1 MVHPPLAER
10 MRPTR
15 PEDLLGQ
22 EELVGPQGLLKRFWD
37 DGALPSLILWGPP
50 GSGKTSLARML
61 AQHSKRRFR
70 FLSAVDAG
78 VKEVRAVIEEGNG
91 LFKPL
96 LFLDEIHRFNK
107 AQQDTLLGAI
117 ESGQLTLIGATTE
130 NPSFGLNPAL
140 LSRCQLLIL
149 QSLRPETLH
158 QLAQQAV
165 LKDPV
170 LQAQGLE
177 LVESQALV
185 RHAQGDARR
194 MYNLLEW
201 LAGSLEPEQ
210 GVRRITN
217 EAVLAVLPHFA
228 VYHDRDGD
236 NHYRLI
242 SALIKSVRGS
252 DPQAAVYYLARL
264 VQGGEDPV
272 FIARRLVLLASEDI
286 GLANPQALVLASATM
301 DAVARIGYPEARIP
315 LSQTTLYL
323 SLSPKSNSAYLAI
336 DAALNAVRQADQQPT
351 VPEALSN
358 PVTSM
363 QKDLGYGQGYQYSHE
378 GPHHF
383 IHQNFMPEALR
394 GRVFYQPAANDRE
407 RGYQRWLQEHWPE
420 YPLQAETDQDPP
432 RP

>member
-1 MVHPPLAER
+1 MVQPPLAER
-10 MRPTR
+10 MRPER
-15 PEDLLGQ
+15 LEDLVGQ
-22 EELVGPQGLLKRFWD
+22 QELVGPQGLLRRFWEE
-37 DGALPSLILWGPP
+37 GSLPSLLLWGPP

-61 AQHSKRRFR
+61 AVHSKRRFR

-78 VKEVRAVIEEGNG
+78 VKDVRAVIEEGNG

-107 AQQDTLLGAI
+107 AQQDSLLGAV

-149 QSLRPETLH
+149 QPLGKDELH
-158 QLAQQAV
+158 QLALKAV
-165 LKDPV
+165 SQDAELRA
-170 LQAQGLE
+170 LGLE
-177 LVESQALV
+177 LVESNALV

-201 LAGSLEPEQ
+201 LAGSLVPEI
-210 GVRRITN
+210 GVRRITD
-217 EAVLAVLPHFA
+217 ASVLAVLPHFA

-236 NHYRLI
+236 QHYRLI
-242 SALIKSVRGS
+242 SALIKSIRGS
-252 DPQAAVYYLARL
+252 DPQAAIYYLARL
-264 VQGGEDPV
+264 VSGGEDPV
-272 FIARRLVLLASEDI
+272 FLARRLVILASEDV
-286 GLANPQALVLASATM
+286 GMANPQALILATATLES
-301 DAVARIGYPEARIP
+301 VARIGYPEARIP

-336 DAALNAVRQADQQPT
+336 EAALEAVRQAGQQPP

-363 QKDLGYGQGYQYSHE
+363 QKDLGYGQGYHYSHE

-383 IHQNFMPEALR
+383 VHQDFMPQSLR
-394 GRVFYQPAANDRE
+394 GRVFYQPADNERE
-407 RGYQRWLQEHWPE
+407 QAYQRWLQDHWPE
-420 YPLQAETDQDPP
+420 YLLGSKD
-432 RP
+432 

>member
-1 MVHPPLAER
+1 MVLPPLAER
-10 MRPTR
+10 MRPER
-15 PEDLLGQ
+15 LEDLVGQ
-22 EELVGPQGLLKRFWD
+22 EELVGPQGLLRRFWEG
-37 DGALPSLILWGPP
+37 GALPSLLFWGPP

-61 AQHSKRRFR
+61 AVHSKRRFH

-78 VKEVRAVIEEGNG
+78 VKEVRAIIEEGNG

-107 AQQDTLLGAI
+107 AQQDALLGAV

-149 QSLRPETLH
+149 QPLGTEELH
-158 QLAQQAV
+158 QLALKAV
-165 LKDPV
+165 SQDAELRA
-170 LQAQGLE
+170 LGLE
-177 LVESQALV
+177 LVESNVLI

-201 LAGSLEPEQ
+201 LSTSLPVQ
-210 GVRRITN
+210 DGVRRITDQ
-217 EAVLAVLPHFA
+217 AVLAVLPPFA

-236 NHYRLI
+236 QHYRLV
-242 SALIKSVRGS
+242 SALIKSIRGS

-264 VQGGEDPV
+264 IAGGEDPV
-272 FIARRLVLLASEDI
+272 FIARRLVILASEDI
-286 GLANPQALVLASATM
+286 GMANPQALILASATLES
-301 DAVARIGYPEARIP
+301 VARIGYPEARIP

-336 DAALNAVRQADQQPT
+336 ETALETVRLAEQQPP

-358 PVTSM
+358 PVTKM
-363 QKDLGYGQGYQYSHE
+363 QKDLGYGEGYQYSHD

-383 IHQNFMPEALR
+383 VHQNFMPPNLQ
-394 GRVFYQPAANDRE
+394 GRVFYRPADNERE
-407 RGYQRWLQEHWPE
+407 QAYQRWLQDHWPE
-420 YPLQAETDQDPP
+420 YKLGSRDSG
-432 RP
+432 